1 MGPINTCAGMVYLS
15 SHWLFDESQVVQSF
29 SNSFFGT
36 VFLVTFAMGFC
47 GSQKKIKL
55 SV

>member
-29 SNSFFGT
+29 SFFGT

-47 GSQKKIKL
+47 GSQKEFKL